1 MASSKTISVD
11 LGTKQASLQRHLDS
25 GHYENASEV
34 LQDALDAL
42 DERSMLDDDW
52 LRAIVAKSMA
62 NTKPSVPIDE
72 AFKRVRAHMA
82 RSMKAAKRDS

>member
-1 MASSKTISVD
+1 MAAGKTISVD

-42 DERSMLDDDW
+42 DERSVIDDDW
-52 LRAIVAKSMA
+52 LRGRVAASMA
-62 NTKPSVPIDE
+62 NTKPDVPMDVVFDRLE
-72 AFKRVRAHMA
+72 KRHA
-82 RSMKAAKRDS
+82 RNVKASKRGT